1 MEASIEA
8 CIEAKIEASG
18 EASIEASIETSI
30 EASIRTRQ
38 GSIEA
43 RYRGIKQAG
52 RISKKRGADLE
63 ASIQANSQAR

>member
-18 EASIEASIETSI
+18 EASVEASIETSI

-52 RISKKRGADLE
+52 ANLEEARGGSRSE
-63 ASIQANSQAR
+63 YRSE